1 MLRGEIEIERGE
13 PEGGPGLDLALDRH
27 QDQERRVRVHHL
39 VEMKEILTLPGG
51 GKNGQMMVGGVP
63 EGTTGTGGMIQRNR
77 MKTQEMKKMTSLQ
90 IILMIPVPQI
100 SIEMTV
106 PAG

>member
-1 MLRGEIEIERGE
+1 M
-13 PEGGPGLDLALDRH
+13 
-27 QDQERRVRVHHL
+27 
-39 VEMKEILTLPGG
+39 VEMKEIITLLGG

-63 EGTTGTGGMIQRNR
+63 EETTGTGGMIQRNR
-77 MKTQEMKKMTSLQ
+77 MKTQEVKKMISLQ
-90 IILMIPVPQI
+90 ILMIPVPQI